1 MPPTISR
8 VRILCAFISLAIA
21 AAGSLSVAGAPGPEK
36 SMSQS
41 RNSLTQIN
49 YQGWPDSIL
58 LSNGLV
64 EAVIVPAV
72 GRVMQ
77 FRFAGS
83 QDGPFW
89 ENPGLWGRRPDPG
102 SGDWANFGGDKAW
115 PAPQAAWQRFASGDW
130 PPPRTFDGVPMK
142 AVIDGLAVTL
152 ISPEDP
158 GFGMRVRRR
167 IELAPDRP
175 VMAIATSFEKT
186 KGPPVE
192 IGVWVITQLKD
203 PVAIYAL
210 LPDPTLPGTGYVRQ
224 SEDLPTSLMRQG
236 GLLSLRRDPHKNHKI
251 GTLAG
256 TLVWIGPSEVVRI
269 DSTLVPGGKYPD
281 DGCSAEVYTNANPLA
296 YVELELLGPL
306 TRLTAGERI
315 ERVSSY
321 TLVRRTD
328 PDPESD
334 ARRLLAGESG
344 PARSTESRT
353 P

>member
-1 MPPTISR
+1 MPSIISWEK
-8 VRILCAFISLAIA
+8 ILRGFIPLAIA

-36 SMSQS
+36 SMWQL
-41 RNSLTQIN
+41 RRSLTHIN

-77 FRFAGS
+77 FRFAGRP
-83 QDGPFW
+83 DGPFW

-102 SGDWANFGGDKAW
+102 SEDWANFGGDKAW
-115 PAPQAAWQRFASGDW
+115 PAPQAVWRRLALGDW
-130 PPPRTFDGVPMK
+130 PPPRTFDGLPMQ

-175 VMAIATSFEKT
+175 VMVITTSFEKT
-186 KGPPVE
+186 KDPPLEV
-192 IGVWVITQLKD
+192 GVWVITQLKD

-210 LPDPTLPGTGYVRQ
+210 LPDSPRPGTGYVRQ
-224 SEDLPTSLMRQG
+224 SEDLPASLKRED
-236 GLLSLRRDPHKNHKI
+236 GLLSLTRDPLKNHKI

-256 TLVWIGPSEVVRI
+256 TLVWIGPSELVRI

-281 DGCSAEVYTNANPLA
+281 DGCSAEVYTNADPLA

-306 TRLTAGERI
+306 VTMKAAGKI
-315 ERVSSY
+315 EQVSTY
-321 TLVRRTD
+321 TLAPRREIE
-328 PDPESD
+328 PAQEI
-334 ARRLLAGESG
+334 RRLLERQEGASG
-344 PARSTESRT
+344 PPAGGTQ
-353 P
+353 